1 MHVAE
6 WEQQGDLSSDLTAW
20 QPWPLAA
27 KTNTGPVESNHIN
40 VPQDRHK
47 CRTGASVEKKKTS
60 APCFLARLLF
70 VPARCPWAKSARETT
85 TNSQVQQDKSNAIF
99 ARTSLGGGRRD
110 KFKRLSS
117 DGSRITRAAAASHAP
132 PHREG
137 GGRGHSRS
145 LGVSIL
151 VYSRACV
158 RLREGTRTHF
168 LGTRG
173 HAQGRGARR
182 HAAAR
187 FKRLSSDG
195 SRITRAA
202 AASHAPPHREGGGR
216 GHSRS
221 LGVSILVY
229 SRACVRL
236 REGTRTHFLGT
247 RGGPRRQMA
256 LATPPACRRRAGQT
270 RAHTT
275 APLGGE
281 GVGARAQRPLTIDA
295 RMGPSQSSPA
305 ERPPGAPAA
314 TSPAARSPPAAH
326 VPAWVSI
333 PPLARPSNPASMLM
347 REGSFF
353 LDL

>member
-173 HAQGRGARR
+173 
-182 HAAAR
+182 
-187 FKRLSSDG
+187 
-195 SRITRAA
+195 
-202 AASHAPPHREGGGR
+202 
-216 GHSRS
+216 
-221 LGVSILVY
+221 
-229 SRACVRL
+229 
-236 REGTRTHFLGT
+236 
-247 RGGPRRQMA
+247 GPRRQMA